1 MQGKLQ
7 IPNASNR
14 AEYCRLPYI
23 KLTYFMEILNRIIGE
38 LKEALQYF
46 KERTKH
52 KYYGDRFEE
61 WVVMHSNISKDGM
74 PGTGEHLP
82 FWRLLESGAGISTST
97 DTVPYLPLLRIYY
110 WSVSPIRVPAMS
122 PEILSP

>member
-1 MQGKLQ
+1 M
-7 IPNASNR
+7 
-14 AEYCRLPYI
+14 
-23 KLTYFMEILNRIIGE
+23 MEILNRIIGE
-38 LKEALQYF
+38 LKEAFQYF

-82 FWRLLESGAGISTST
+82 FWRLLEWRGDKYVNGFANSAILAAGTPQILLAHSTSFT
-97 DTVPYLPLLRIYY
+97 FLSCVPKK
-110 WSVSPIRVPAMS
+110 
-122 PEILSP
+122 